1 MEIETETVVER
12 RVIINNVMCLLTD
25 PDGAPLGAPM
35 YLPQNIGP
43 QQLQL
48 IVNQLLHNVI
58 ITLFRFSS
66 LFFIFWFFFTYFC
79 SVFYYI
85 MFVFNL
91 FVWFNVLKT

>member
-1 MEIETETVVER
+1 MEIDTETTAVEKR
-12 RVIINNVMCLLTD
+12 MIINNVMCLLTD

-58 ITLFRFSS
+58 ITL
-66 LFFIFWFFFTYFC
+66 LLYNVC
-79 SVFYYI
+79 
-85 MFVFNL
+85 FNL
-91 FVWFNVLKT
+91 IYAFRLMI